1 MQEVHMISLLLEGY
15 ITLYY
20 HTISARKIQQKQLK
34 KSVFYW
40 LSAVFL
46 DTIFWG

>member
-1 MQEVHMISLLLEGY
+1 MIILLIEGY

-20 HTISARKIQQKQLK
+20 LTISAGKIQQKQLK

-40 LSAVFL
+40 LSAVFR
-46 DTIFWG
+46 DSIF